1 MPKSIAELHHSL
13 RKIQLERRVF
23 VRHLARVRDVAIGCV
38 SVVQRKCGK
47 PNCHCAQGGGHS
59 QTLFQ
64 FQGDDGRRRC
74 KLVRQADADKLLR
87 AGDRYREFR
96 ADLRKLRSL
105 NKREEQILVALME
118 QNAVHYE

>member
-1 MPKSIAELHHSL
+1 MPKSSTELRDSL
-13 RKIQLERRVF
+13 RKIQLERRVL
-23 VRHLARVRDVAIGCV
+23 VQRSTRVQEMAIGCV

-59 QTLFQ
+59 QTLFL

-74 KLVRQADADKLLR
+74 KLVRQADADRLLR

-96 ADLRKLRSL
+96 ATLRKLRAI

-118 QNAVHYE
+118 QKAVHYE

>member
-1 MPKSIAELHHSL
+1 MPKSSTELRDSL
-13 RKIQLERRVF
+13 RKIQLEHRVLVRR
-23 VRHLARVRDVAIGCV
+23 LTRVQEMAIGCV

-59 QTLFQ
+59 QTLFL

-74 KLVRQADADKLLR
+74 KLVRQADADRLLR

-96 ADLRKLRSL
+96 ATLRKLRAI
-105 NKREEQILVALME
+105 NKHEEQILVALME
-118 QNAVHYE
+118 QKAVHYE

>member
-1 MPKSIAELHHSL
+1 MPQSSAELHHSL
-13 RKIQLERRVF
+13 RKIQIERRVL
-23 VRHLARVRDVAIGCV
+23 VRRLARVREVAIGCV
-38 SVVQRKCGK
+38 SVVRRKCGK
-47 PNCHCAQGGGHS
+47 PNCHCVQGGGHS

-64 FQGDDGRRRC
+64 FQGDDGTRRC

-96 ADLRKLRSL
+96 ADLRKLRAI
-105 NKREEQILVALME
+105 NKREEQILAALME

>member
-1 MPKSIAELHHSL
+1 MPKSSTELHHSL
-13 RKIQLERRVF
+13 RKIQLERRVL
-23 VRHLARVRDVAIGCV
+23 VRRLTRVREMAIGCV

-96 ADLRKLRSL
+96 ATLRKLRAI

-118 QNAVHYE
+118 QHAVHYE